1 MASLVAGTILMS
13 LMISGH
19 GVYSQ
24 DCGIAPLNT
33 RIVGGANTASG
44 AWPWQV
50 SLHDDPVGFHIC
62 GATVISNDWLLTA
75 AHCILSTSPSAYTV
89 YLGRQNQTGSN
100 PNEVARNLSRVIV
113 HPDYN
118 NQTLDNDIT
127 LLKME
132 TPVSFNNY
140 IRPVCLASNSSEFH
154 NGTLGWATGWGKLGA
169 NRPSPEWLQ
178 EVQIPVIGKRLCTS
192 AYETVGITN
201 QIKDNVIC
209 AGEKNKG
216 ACQGDSGG
224 PLQFKQN
231 SSWIQAGVTSHG
243 IPCALGIPEV
253 YARVSFFQDWITSQ
267 VGGANVQ
274 FVTFTSNGNDAT
286 APSSTAAPTTP
297 SSTTVA
303 TTPSSDAVGCC
314 RIALSSPFV
323 LLVTLILCHTVVR

>member
-50 SLHDDPVGFHIC
+50 SLHYDPVGFHIC

-75 AHCILSTSPSAYTV
+75 AHCILTTSPSAYTV

-132 TPVSFNNY
+132 TPVNFTNY

-154 NGTLGWATGWGKLGA
+154 NGTLGWSTGWGKLAA

-178 EVQIPVIGKRLCTS
+178 EVQIPVNGKKLCTC
-192 AYETVGITN
+192 AYEFVGITN
-201 QIKDNVIC
+201 QIKDNMIC
-209 AGEKNKG
+209 AGEENKG

-231 SSWIQAGVTSHG
+231 SSWIQAGVTSYG

-267 VGGANVQ
+267 VGGANVE
-274 FVTFTSNGNDAT
+274 FVTFTSNGNDPDDSFVCPRVT
-286 APSSTAAPTTP
+286 DQTTP
-297 SSTTVA
+297 SPNSTTSRSPTSVA
-303 TTPSSDAVGCC
+303 LT
-314 RIALSSPFV
+314 SPFV
-323 LLVTLILCHTVVR
+323 LLVTLILCHTFVR